1 MTTQEFSNTFD
12 TLLNSYNS
20 QAQFGEQ
27 TSKTDLV
34 LDEYEKSVLLTQ
46 AQDIIVKQYFDKNNN
61 LGQGID
67 DSNRRQMDFSS
78 LITVAKLSPVPPTVT
93 IYQSGTHTPETQTI
107 IDSKN
112 LVFTTFGSGSI
123 IPITRIIVGRYH
135 LVTNDAGLN
144 YTISDLKYL
153 DNDDTIKT
161 ESSAVVTGLKTY
173 TATSLGI
180 GFEKQYTYDDRGI
193 LYQIPNKVLL
203 ILNEQIK
210 GVQILNDQIKGVQN
224 KVIKNYVVVPI
235 HYKEYDRQM
244 YKPYTQPLK
253 KQCWRLF
260 QNNGSETLN
269 ELIPIDGV
277 SILSYTMRY
286 IRRPRPIV
294 LTKLSSEGQEP
305 LNIDGVTDVTEC
317 ELNPIIHMD
326 ILNKAMEIAISTR
339 LHVPQQQYNANPNNN
354 R

>member
-1 MTTQEFSNTFD
+1 MTAQEFSNTFD

-34 LDEYEKSVLLTQ
+34 LDEYEKSVILTQ
-46 AQDIIVKQYFDKNNN
+46 AQDIIVKQYFDKNNS

-112 LVFTTFGSGSI
+112 LVFTTANSSSI
-123 IPITRIIVGRYH
+123 IPITRIIAGRYP
-135 LVTNDAGLN
+135 LVTSDAGLT

-153 DNDDTIKT
+153 DNDGTIKT
-161 ESSAVVTGLKTY
+161 ESSAVVTGLGTY
-173 TATSLGI
+173 TASSLGI

-193 LYQIPNKVLL
+193 LYQIPSKALL

-210 GVQILNDQIKGVQN
+210 GVQNNI
-224 KVIKNYVVVPI
+224 IKNYVVVPI

-305 LNIDGVTDVTEC
+305 LNIDGVTEVTEC
-317 ELNPIIHMD
+317 ELNPIMHMD
-326 ILNKAMEIAISTR
+326 ILNKAIEIAISTR

>member
-34 LDEYEKSVLLTQ
+34 LDEYEKSVILTQ

-78 LITVAKLSPVPPTVT
+78 LITVAKLSPAPPTVT

-112 LVFTTFGSGSI
+112 LVFTTLGSNSI

-135 LVTNDAGLN
+135 LVTSDAGLN

-153 DNDDTIKT
+153 DNDGTIKT
-161 ESSAVVTGLKTY
+161 ESSAAVTGLGAY
-173 TATSLGI
+173 TGYVLDI

-193 LYQIPNKVLL
+193 LYQIPNKALL

-210 GVQILNDQIKGVQN
+210 GVQNN
-224 KVIKNYVVVPI
+224 VIKNYVVVPI

-326 ILNKAMEIAISTR
+326 ILNKALEIAISTK
-339 LHVPQQQYNANPNNN
+339 LHVPQQQHNADPNNN